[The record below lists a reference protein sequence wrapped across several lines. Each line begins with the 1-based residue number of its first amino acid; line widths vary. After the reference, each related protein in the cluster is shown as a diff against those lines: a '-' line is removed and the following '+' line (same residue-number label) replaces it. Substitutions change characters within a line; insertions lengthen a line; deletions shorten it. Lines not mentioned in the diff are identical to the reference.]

1 MSYLVPSEYLQK
13 FTPKEIQDLKRLF
26 KQFDTDTSGSIDAA
40 ELSRLLLS
48 VGEQPSPELLNELIA
63 SVDTDHSNTIEFPEF
78 LTLLYELRHPVPN
91 AAPVH
96 YPTGPTFC
104 NDSAAALGGWNT
116 TFDKPASSPVASP
129 SSFAPK
135 ASSAFT
141 SAAAT
146 FNKGTSVP
154 TPPVVVVK
162 KPARAATPIAAPAAP
177 VTAAPVPV
185 EPVRRSSVAENAAK
199 FGATKKSMSPA
210 QSPALG
216 PAAHPPV
223 QRVPSQLATI
233 VQKHLTI
240 NESHSATGGVH
251 SYSEEEKAAFA
262 EHINHCLS
270 GDPQLPYLPMDTSSN
285 ALFTS
290 VTDGILLCKLINQ
303 AVPDT
308 IDFRAV
314 NIKPKLNL
322 YEKTENLNLVI
333 NAAKSI
339 GCSIV
344 NIGPSDLLEGKAIL
358 VLGLVWQL
366 IKIQLTSTINL
377 KNHPELVRLLL
388 DGESLEDFMKL
399 PPDQILLRWVNYH
412 LAAANHDKKIANFG
426 RDIADATAY
435 SVLLHHIAGSK
446 CDLAKEPSAVE
457 RAAHVIRNAEKI
469 GVDPFLKP
477 TDITMG
483 NTKLNLG
490 FVAQLFNTCPAL
502 DGVDVA
508 ELRDIL
514 DDDVGDSR
522 EERCFRMW
530 INSLAIHDVY
540 GVCFGSCQA
549 WSYVGHHVVLLYRY
563 VNHLYSDL
571 KDGLVIL
578 HVLDKTEPG
587 VVSWPKANVAP
598 TNKFKRVEN
607 CNYCVVLGKQLKFS
621 LVNVGGVDIAD
632 GNKKL
637 VLSLI
642 WQLMRH
648 STIKLLSSLGQDVHD
663 KDIID
668 WANAKVLAGGRHK
681 RLTMVQFRDQAL
693 SDSVF
698 LLDLVY
704 AVEPRA
710 VNWDAVALGSPL
722 SHVDKEANAKY
733 AISCARKIGAAV
745 FLTYE
750 DIVEV
755 KPKMIMTFVASLMS
769 LDKQHR

>member
-13 FTPKEIQDLKRLF
+13 FTPKEIQDLKRVF
-26 KQFDTDTSGSIDAA
+26 KQFDTNGNGSIDAN

-48 VGEQPSPELLNELIA
+48 VGEQPSPELIRDLIA
-63 SVDTDHSNTIEFPEF
+63 SVDTDQSGTIEFREF

-91 AAPVH
+91 LPPVNVH
-96 YPTGPTFC
+96 ATGPTFD
-104 NDSAAALGGWNT
+104 NDSAHALGGWNT
-116 TFDKPASSPVASP
+116 TFTVPTTPAVQETTSYAPKP
-129 SSFAPK
+129 SSF
-135 ASSAFT
+135 S
-141 SAAAT
+141 SAAAA
-146 FNKGTSVP
+146 FNKGNSVP
-154 TPPVVVVK
+154 TPAPVK
-162 KPARAATPIAAPAAP
+162 KPA
-177 VTAAPVPV
+177 VTARPPPPTPPTPPTPVV
-185 EPVRRSSVAENAAK
+185 VEEPVRKNSVAENAAK
-199 FGATKKSMSPA
+199 FGARKATPTPPA
-210 QSPALG
+210 HGHAAAAPPA
-216 PAAHPPV
+216 PAPAPPV
-223 QRVPSQLATI
+223 QRTPSSQLASI

-240 NESHSATGGVH
+240 NESRSATGGVH

-270 GDPQLPYLPMDTSSN
+270 GDPQLPYLPMDTASD
-285 ALFTS
+285 ALFAS

-303 AVPDT
+303 AVPET
-308 IDFRAV
+308 IDMRAV
-314 NIKPKLNL
+314 NIKAKLNL

-344 NIGPSDLLEGKAIL
+344 NIGTSDLLEGKPIL

-377 KNHPELVRLLL
+377 KNHPELVRLLF
-388 DGESLEDFMKL
+388 DGESLEDFMQL

-412 LAAANHDKKIANFG
+412 LAAANHDKRIANFG

-435 SVLLHHIAGSK
+435 SVLLHHIAASK
-446 CDLAKEPSAVE
+446 CDLAREPTALE

-469 GVDPFLKP
+469 GVDPFIKP

-502 DGVDVA
+502 DVVDVA
-508 ELRDIL
+508 ELKDIF

-530 INSLAIHDVY
+530 INSLALSDV
-540 GVCFGSCQA
+540 
-549 WSYVGHHVVLLYRY
+549 H

-578 HVLDKTEPG
+578 KLLDKMEPG
-587 VVSWPKANVAP
+587 VVAWTKANIQPA
-598 TNKFKRVEN
+598 NKFKKVEN

-642 WQLMRH
+642 WQMMRH
-648 STIKLLSSLGQDVHD
+648 NTIKLITSLGSDVHD

-668 WANAKVLAGGRHK
+668 WANAKVQSAGKQKMRP
-681 RLTMVQFRDQAL
+681 MIQFRDNML
-693 SDSVF
+693 SDGVY

-710 VNWDAVALGSPL
+710 VNWDSVVLRAINQQ
-722 SHVDKEANAKY
+722 DKEANAKY
-733 AISCARKIGAAV
+733 AISCARKIGATV

-755 KPKMIMTFVASLMS
+755 KPKMIMTYVASLMS
-769 LDKQHR
+769 LDKH